1 MLVEASGSAGP
12 SAPSPLPG
20 STSKKEWKAL
30 KKQKAKAKRDGN
42 DEFDKALDELS
53 IK

>member
-1 MLVEASGSAGP
+1 MLAEAAGSAGP
-12 SAPSPLPG
+12 SDPSP
-20 STSKKEWKAL
+20 SSKREWKAL

-53 IK
+53 VK